1 MSKDQKYSID
11 NLLND
16 NGFIDWVISDD
27 KQENQ
32 LWSKTQARLKGEAKT
47 SFENAIQIINKIRTL
62 NIDNENELKSPE
74 FIQQQYIRL
83 LEASSNKE
91 SRKSKVI
98 RLNRFQKYAAAIVVL
113 ISISS
118 AILFSISTKS
128 TFANHLTEVD
138 LNISDLL
145 IQTSNNTY
153 FKIDD
158 NTNKKWIT
166 ENGVFVSVDANE
178 INFSETDK
186 IKSDITNTYKI
197 IVPKGKVYNVN
208 LIDGTSVELNSNTN
222 IVFNNS
228 TTSKYRN
235 VAIKGEAFFD
245 VAHNKERPFTVQSS
259 DMKIEVLGTEFN
271 VSNYETNNYSST
283 TLVEGTIKVYN
294 LQGESHVIK
303 PGDQARLYRN
313 QNKIQVN
320 HIDVQDV
327 VAWTSSRMV
336 FTNKKLEN
344 LIPKLNKWY
353 DTEFII
359 LGDNLKEYSF
369 TGTLKRENELTY
381 FLEILKYTEGINY
394 EISEGQVKLTLEE

>member
-1 MSKDQKYSID
+1 MPKDQKYSID

-47 SFENAIQIINKIRTL
+47 SFENAVKIINKIRTL

-91 SRKSKVI
+91 SRKGKVI
-98 RLNRFQKYAAAIVVL
+98 RLNRFQKYAAAIVFL

-153 FKIDD
+153 FKIDAS
-158 NTNKKWIT
+158 TNKKWIT

-186 IKSDITNTYKI
+186 IKSDITNTYKV

-235 VAIKGEAFFD
+235 VAIIGEAFFD
-245 VAHNKERPFTVQSS
+245 VTHNKERPFTVQSS

-271 VSNYETNNYSST
+271 VSNYETNNYTST
-283 TLVEGTIKVYN
+283 TLVEGVIKVSN
-294 LQGESHVIK
+294 PQGENQVIK
-303 PGDQARLYRN
+303 PGDQAKLYRN
-313 QNKIQVN
+313 QNKIQVSN
-320 HIDVQDV
+320 IDVQDV

-336 FTNKKLEN
+336 FTNEKLEN

-359 LGDNLKEYSF
+359 IGDNLKEYSF